1 MNKTITFHIHNYEN
15 RNIDSNT
22 DSRETPKYENND
34 DFYMYIL
41 YILYTIFY
49 VTRLNSPYICRDL
62 IECISIWKINP
73 MNDKIKDNNNL
84 SAEEV
89 IKNIQKKYRDVGRD
103 VGTGSI
109 VLDFNYTEK
118 NISILG
124 YKDILSFDNFIKY
137 YVEKSKN
144 IDPIIR
150 ECERILNRNISK
162 NTGSFFGY
170 HFMRLVTGKRKNL
183 ADRYKLIGGTR
194 RKKRKN
200 IRTKR
205 K

>member
-1 MNKTITFHIHNYEN
+1 MNITTTFYIKNYEN
-15 RNIDSNT
+15 RNIVSNT

-49 VTRLNSPYICRDL
+49 VAKLTLPNICRDL
-62 IECISIWKINP
+62 IECISIWKIKP

-89 IKNIQKKYRDVGRD
+89 IKNIQKKYRGRG
-103 VGTGSI
+103 VGTSSI

-118 NISILG
+118 NISISG
-124 YKDILSFDNFIKY
+124 YKDILSFDNFIIY
-137 YVEKSKN
+137 YNDKSKN
-144 IDPIIR
+144 IDRIIIA

-162 NTGSFFGY
+162 NTGQFFGY
-170 HFMRLVTGKRKNL
+170 HLSRLVTGKRKNL